1 MTIQI
6 QTKKLKSFLYY
17 GLFLVPTVL
26 IIIVVI
32 FGFINNMN
40 NTKSIELSNLQLFV
54 QDLAKQKQFYTELVG
69 LNVIEESERHA
80 KLGSGRTVVIELLQ
94 EQDYTY
100 EASRDAGLY
109 HSALVYE
116 TRAQLSATISGIFSK
131 RMDLYQGSSDH
142 GATEAFYFADPEGN
156 GVELYFDKPLG
167 EVAFDTEGKPI
178 MQSVYIDQSLYI
190 QAHLDVN
197 DSDPVIKIGHIHL
210 KVGNIEKAREFYVD
224 VLNFDI
230 MSQNAQ
236 TLFISK
242 DNYHHH
248 LGMNNWESPNAG
260 KRLPLKYGLK
270 SFNINYLDKSLFD
283 NVINNIGTASFEVK
297 KLSETEYS
305 VEDPWRNIIVLKLV

>member
-1 MTIQI
+1 MKIQI
-6 QTKKLKSFLYY
+6 QTKKLKSCIYY
-17 GLFLVPTVL
+17 GLFLIPT
-26 IIIVVI
+26 IIISILVI
-32 FGFINNMN
+32 FGLINNMN
-40 NTKSIELSNLQLFV
+40 NTKSIELSNLQLYV

-69 LNVIEESERHA
+69 LKVIEESA
-80 KLGSGRTVVIELLQ
+80 TNVKLGSDTSVVIELIQ
-94 EQDYTY
+94 EAEYTY
-100 EASRDAGLY
+100 APSRDAGLY

-116 TRAQLSATISGIFSK
+116 TRAQLASTISGILSK

-156 GVELYFDKPLG
+156 GVELYFDKPLS
-167 EVAFDTEGKPI
+167 EVAFDSEGKPI
-178 MQSVYIDQSLYI
+178 MGSVYIDQNLYM

-197 DSDPVIKIGHIHL
+197 DSEPLIRIGHMHL
-210 KVGNIEKAREFYVD
+210 KVGNIEKAKEFYVD
-224 VLNFDI
+224 VLNFDV
-230 MSQNAQ
+230 MSQSAQ
-236 TLFISK
+236 TLFVSK

-283 NVINNIGTASFEVK
+283 KVISNIESASVVVN